1 MASTVLP
8 KMGGWGPRFRVSGA
22 LYEYGT
28 LYDAVTGGQL
38 VPAKIKS
45 TSGSSASSRAPTITE
60 AACTIV
66 VDNTRELTG
75 GIHGGMAYFPS
86 KIDLTNYEKLVVE
99 GLFTKGGA
107 SNTLVV
113 ACWTDIPS
121 YYMNSVAAVCY
132 FEEGTDGGVWDGMA
146 ALKQYGKMELDVSG
160 LTGEYYLGFGLTM
173 SSVMIEAIYLE

>member
-28 LYDAVTGGQL
+28 LYDAVTGGPL

-66 VDNTRELTG
+66 VDNTKELTG
-75 GIHGGMAYFPS
+75 GLSGGMAYFPS
-86 KIDLTNYEKLVVE
+86 KIDLTNYEKVVVE

-107 SNTLVV
+107 DNTLVV
-113 ACWTDIPS
+113 ACWAGIPS
-121 YYMNSVAAVCY
+121 YYMSSAAAVCY
-132 FEEGTDGGVWDGMA
+132 LEQGTSGGVYDGGGAV
-146 ALKQYGKMELDVSG
+146 KRYGTMELDVSG